1 MDKWPVT
8 IGDARQIQES
18 LAARVRLSPLR
29 TPVKTVAGV
38 DAAYTGAMTVA
49 AVAVYDLE
57 TMSCIE
63 ESYHSAAT
71 TFPYVPGYLSFR
83 EGPAMIAAI
92 GKLRRR
98 PDLLMV
104 DGQGIAH
111 PRRLGIASFLGVLLA
126 MPAIGCAKSRL
137 VGEYLEPPAGKGG
150 WSTLYLNGE
159 TVGAVLRS
167 RDRVKPLFVSP
178 GHMVTVADSL
188 ELVLRCCTRY
198 RLPEPLRHA
207 DALSKRVKREIMA

>member
-8 IGDARQIQES
+8 IGDARKIQES

-29 TPVKTVAGV
+29 REIKTVAGV

-63 ESYHSAAT
+63 ESHHSEAT

-92 GKLRRR
+92 AKLRRR

-137 VGEYLEPPAGKGG
+137 VGEYREPPAGKGG

-167 RDRVKPLFVSP
+167 RDRVRPLFISP
-178 GHMVTVADSL
+178 GHLVTVADAL

-198 RLPEPLRHA
+198 RLPEPVRHA
-207 DALSKRVKREIMA
+207 DALSKRVKREAD